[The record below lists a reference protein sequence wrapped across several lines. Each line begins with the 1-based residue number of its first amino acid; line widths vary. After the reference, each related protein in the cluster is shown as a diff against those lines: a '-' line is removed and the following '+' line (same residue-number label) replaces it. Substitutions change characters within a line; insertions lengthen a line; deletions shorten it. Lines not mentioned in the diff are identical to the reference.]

1 MRQFCYKKGQEVI
14 VHFREFVV
22 KHWPRLW
29 RLVLVLV
36 SVLLVAVTVVDLNHG
51 VGPLAHFNLAYENN
65 FAVWWSAV
73 LLLLAAL
80 HAFDGWRLWR
90 AEQPRAAGGWI
101 ALSLA
106 LAMLSADEVAS
117 FHERVQLLLPW
128 SDLVDLLP
136 FVLALGGLV
145 GYAVVALWTAP
156 GQRRSVLFILLA
168 LALFGLTVVQ
178 EMIEVSQTWQRVVT
192 PGVRAGLEEGTELA
206 AALLLIRAALPNT
219 RGIFAPGRGRETPV
233 FDVVL
238 VWRGGLVGLSLIAAP
253 VLAALTAAWA
263 GDGRGHPAGW
273 LAMAL
278 FLLVALAALR
288 PFFHTGEAVG
298 AGAWIAA
305 GVAVVASAVSI
316 GLDAARPYALLA
328 AALMLT
334 AGWLLMPG
342 QPRGLV
348 LAAGALIA
356 MSAAVPLLVPSGFVH
371 ALSPTVA
378 ALIAFVVGTRPGL
391 QAAPVPGWRQE
402 SAD

>member
-1 MRQFCYKKGQEVI
+1 M
-14 VHFREFVV
+14 HFRDFVV
-22 KHWPRLW
+22 KRWPLLG

-80 HAFDGWRLWR
+80 HAFDGWRLGR

-178 EMIEVSQTWQRVVT
+178 EMIEVSQTWQRVV
-192 PGVRAGLEEGTELA
+192 
-206 AALLLIRAALPNT
+206 
-219 RGIFAPGRGRETPV
+219 
-233 FDVVL
+233 
-238 VWRGGLVGLSLIAAP
+238 
-253 VLAALTAAWA
+253 
-263 GDGRGHPAGW
+263 
-273 LAMAL
+273 
-278 FLLVALAALR
+278 
-288 PFFHTGEAVG
+288 
-298 AGAWIAA
+298 
-305 GVAVVASAVSI
+305 
-316 GLDAARPYALLA
+316 
-328 AALMLT
+328 
-334 AGWLLMPG
+334 
-342 QPRGLV
+342 
-348 LAAGALIA
+348 
-356 MSAAVPLLVPSGFVH
+356 
-371 ALSPTVA
+371 
-378 ALIAFVVGTRPGL
+378 
-391 QAAPVPGWRQE
+391 
-402 SAD
+402 